1 MATAIQL
8 LRSAVPHL
16 RPDPGVL
23 ADGMPMVNLAE
34 ESPGLY
40 FRLANG
46 TLTKIGPA
54 HIGSAAPN
62 ATPQGHS
69 GNTIGELWFD
79 NTDANKISLK
89 SWDGTQWIEISPE
102 VSEISPTPPASPN
115 AGDLWYD
122 STNNELLY
130 WNGSQWISTSSVD
143 PGGVNTQIQ
152 FNDVGQFGG
161 DANLT
166 FNKTTGT
173 LATQVVTLD
182 ELSGRT
188 ATFTEDVIIRDLF
201 ARGGTFTGD
210 ITGVNA
216 DFTEDITSRDLTLS
230 RAGIIPHLS
239 GNTIVLTDDPAD
251 ANLNG
256 DLTAKKVTSLQ
267 YDLTVLNTLP

>member
-46 TLTKIGPA
+46 TLSKIGPA
-54 HIGSAAPN
+54 HIGSVAPN
-62 ATPQGHS
+62 VAPQGHS

-79 NTDANKISLK
+79 TTDARNIALK
-89 SWDGTQWIEISPE
+89 AWDGTQWLQISTE
-102 VSEISPTPPASPN
+102 VSEISPTPPTSPE

-122 STNNELLY
+122 STDNELKY
-130 WNGSQWISTSSVD
+130 WNGSSWVSTSSVD
-143 PGGVNTQIQ
+143 PGGVNTEIQ
-152 FNDVGQFGG
+152 FNDIGTFGG
-161 DANLT
+161 DADLT
-166 FNKTTGT
+166 FNKSTST
-173 LATQVVTLD
+173 LATKVVVLD

-188 ATFTEDVIIRDLF
+188 ATFTEDVTLRDLY
-201 ARGGTFTGD
+201 ARTGTFTGD
-210 ITGVNA
+210 ITGINA
-216 DFTEDITSRDLTLS
+216 TFTEDVTARVVTALQFNGNKITLTNDLT
-230 RAGIIPHLS
+230 
-239 GNTIVLTDDPAD
+239 D

-256 DLTAKKVTSLQ
+256 DLTAEKVTSAQ